1 MFSEICHLRR
11 LPKLRVLWLADNPCA
26 VGDRY
31 RMTVLKTL
39 PNLQKLDN
47 KTVSE
52 EEVNEAIEQGLELS
66 FNAGNTQ
73 TLFIILLVK
82 KAEVWEA
89 GSKGVHDPP
98 IFLVGAEHLIVRP
111 ISYQETLLLQNF

>member
-1 MFSEICHLRR
+1 MIFTVRIEKIWSRKCTFKLKLCVSVNGSVIVPPYVLSEICHLRR

-47 KTVSE
+47 KTVTE
-52 EEVNEAIEQGLELS
+52 DEVNEAIEQGLELS
-66 FNAGNTQ
+66 FNAGNARYNY
-73 TLFIILLVK
+73 LCVIYFPFIL
-82 KAEVWEA
+82 
-89 GSKGVHDPP
+89 GSW
-98 IFLVGAEHLIVRP
+98 
-111 ISYQETLLLQNF
+111 